1 MKHRTLVVLAA
12 AIVLAA
18 AGVGAF
24 AQGADPGALVSAVAP
39 ESPAAKAG
47 IVRGDILLAVDD
59 NDVDGPRAVVSA
71 VAKRKPGDTV
81 ELRLSHGDLTRVVT
95 VTLDDR
101 EGRPYLGIMMAPPVA
116 AGLGGP
122 GQTSRAGALVSEVT
136 PDSPAAQ
143 AGLKPRDVVLSVD
156 GTSVEP
162 AHSLTDLVAG
172 HKPGD
177 TVTLS
182 VVTSG
187 GEPRDVKVTLAG
199 NPSGNG
205 GAYLGVRYGMIS
217 SRPDRHRPR
226 SGAQGPVDGAGRPPV
241 TS

>member
-1 MKHRTLVVLAA
+1 MKHRTLIVIAA
-12 AIVLAA
+12 AIVLAT

-24 AQGADPGALVSAVAP
+24 AQGTDPGALVSAVAP

-47 IVRGDILLAVDD
+47 IVRGDILLSVDGK
-59 NDVDGPRAVVSA
+59 DVDGPRAVVGA
-71 VAKRKPGDTV
+71 VGTLKPGQTV
-81 ELRLSHGDLTRVVT
+81 ELRLSHGDLTRTVT

-101 EGRPYLGIMMAPPVA
+101 DGRPYLGIMMAPPVA
-116 AGLGGP
+116 GNPDGT
-122 GQTSRAGALVSEVT
+122 GQAPRAGAFLSEVT
-136 PDSPAAQ
+136 PDSPAAK
-143 AGLKPRDVVLSVD
+143 AGLKPHDVVLAVD
-156 GTSVEP
+156 GTNVDS

-182 VVTSG
+182 VAARG
-187 GEPRDVKVTLAG
+187 AEPRDVEVTLAG

-205 GAYLGVRYGMIS
+205 AAYLGVRYGMIS
-217 SRPDRHRPR
+217 ARPDRQRPR
-226 SGAQGPVDGAGRPPV
+226 GGAQGPGAGAGRPPV